1 MRVYATFCDKFSLW
15 RRGYITVLWR
25 KSLLPFL
32 QLLGSIFSAAAFP
45 SFCVQGSR
53 VSPCV
58 GACGLYVAL
67 SPAFF
72 LAQSG
77 MVWNTHNR
85 DLSYIPVSRRVTP
98 ARMAKDQLLPHSQP
112 RRSCLAHK
120 PRVMTWSSSLAS
132 YLLAVRSQIL
142 WINVPFSTLKLLE
155 DHHRFLSSHGGV
167 AAA

>member
-1 MRVYATFCDKFSLW
+1 MHVYATFCDKFILW

-98 ARMAKDQLLPHSQP
+98 AWMAKDQLLPHSQP
-112 RRSCLAHK
+112 RRSCVWHTSQGWWPEA
-120 PRVMTWSSSLAS
+120 
-132 YLLAVRSQIL
+132 LLLLPISWL
-142 WINVPFSTLKLLE
+142 SGLKFFGSMF
-155 DHHRFLSSHGGV
+155 HFLPWNF
-167 AAA
+167 